1 MNKVANRLPD
11 RVPAYI
17 KYFHQFVFRMN
28 FFPRLHFAF
37 IYPRFN
43 FTFHHAVFCRF
54 THQINPLLILYVRI
68 RSIIKEKMFAL
79 LHIGEIKQNF
89 SKNQLVV
96 RFFF

>member
-1 MNKVANRLPD
+1 M
-11 RVPAYI
+11 
-17 KYFHQFVFRMN
+17 
-28 FFPRLHFAF
+28 
-37 IYPRFN
+37 
-43 FTFHHAVFCRF
+43 
-54 THQINPLLILYVRI
+54 YVRI